1 MANNK
6 KKKKPI
12 KVSVGVSWIYIIL
25 LLGIA
30 WMFFNQS
37 GGNPQKEEWADVQA
51 QWLAGDIKE
60 ITFIRNEYEGHV
72 TIKPE
77 RIEKYSDKFG
87 GNIPK
92 KSPHFIFLVSRIF
105 FFEFPQLLLI

>member
-77 RIEKYSDKFG
+77 RIEKYSQEVTTFHFPRFWKFQCR
-87 GNIPK
+87 GNVRPAQC
-92 KSPHFIFLVSRIF
+92 PA
-105 FFEFPQLLLI
+105 P